1 MRLVHPHTRRRRAT
15 GALGIVTIVLG
26 ALAIQFFRVQMLQSN
41 DYMLQSESNRLR
53 PLPVAAPRGTIF
65 DRNDRVIADNVP
77 GYVIY
82 VLRESR
88 ESTRETLERLKPYLA
103 LSDEVIE
110 SLMVRYQRWEPLV
123 VEIDADFEVVSVL
136 EERREDFPG
145 IVIETRPKRRY
156 ISGNAVSHVL
166 GYVNEITVEEL
177 AEPRFSE
184 YEPGVLIGKVGIER
198 QYEERLQGRRGV
210 RYLEVDALG
219 RIVGS
224 LQGIEEDP
232 GQPGEDIRLTLDLDL
247 MEWIHSIF
255 PDSLA
260 GAVVALDP
268 VDGGVLALYSAPTFD
283 PNAFVSGLTPEEWAV
298 LESDPRK
305 PLFNRSVMGLYPPG
319 STWKLAAA
327 AIALDRGVVG
337 PHEVM
342 PEPCT
347 GGFLHDGLYRR
358 CWLAEGHGYLDL
370 AGAIANSCNVYFYQL
385 GMKIG
390 LDAMLEAGTRIGFAE
405 QCGIDLPQESR
416 GIFPAGRDFWRRE
429 FGYDPQEGEVLNLAI
444 GQGPNSQTP
453 LKMAQFYLALARNG
467 SAPTPHLIENPDP
480 TERWRLN
487 VSSESIEVLRE
498 GLRGVTAPGGTA
510 VLGTALEHWEVIGK
524 TGTSQNAQ
532 DSLRAHAWFAG
543 MAGPWGGEPEIV
555 VVALVEFGESG
566 SGVAAPLVAKT
577 ADFYL
582 RRKHGMPPPDSI
594 QTLGEHYRAGRP
606 APWAR
611 RADEAEPSSGE
622 AEPFLNDR

>member
-1 MRLVHPHTRRRRAT
+1 MRVVHAHSRRRRAT
-15 GALGIVTIVLG
+15 GALGIVVIVLG
-26 ALAIQFFRVQMLQSN
+26 ALAVQFFRVQMLQSN

-88 ESTRETLERLKPYLA
+88 ESTRETLERLRPLLG
-103 LSDEVIE
+103 LSDEGIE
-110 SLMVRYQRWEPLV
+110 NLMDRYQRWEPLV
-123 VEIDADFEVVSVL
+123 VDIDADFEAVSVL
-136 EERREDFPG
+136 EERREDLPG

-156 ISGNAVSHVL
+156 IAGSAISHVL
-166 GYVNEITVEEL
+166 GYVNEVTAEEL

-184 YEPGVLIGKVGIER
+184 YEPGLLIGKVGIER

-224 LQGIEEDP
+224 LVGIEEDP
-232 GQPGEDIRLTLDLDL
+232 GQPGEDIQLTLDLEL

-255 PDSLA
+255 PDSLP

-268 VDGGVLALYSAPTFD
+268 ATGGVLALYSAPTFD
-283 PNAFVSGLTPEEWAV
+283 PNAFVAGLTPEEWAV

-337 PHEVM
+337 PHEEM
-342 PEPCT
+342 EQPCT
-347 GGFLHDGLYRR
+347 GGLVIDGLYRG
-358 CWLAEGHGYLDL
+358 CWLAEGHGFLEL

-385 GMKIG
+385 GQKIG

-405 QCGIDLPQESR
+405 QCGIDLPQESH
-416 GIFPAGRDFWRRE
+416 GIFPEGRDFWRRE
-429 FGYDPQEGEVLNLAI
+429 FGYDPLEGEVLNLAI

-453 LKMAQFYLALARNG
+453 LKMAQFYLALARDG
-467 SAPTPHLIENPDP
+467 SAPTPHLLENPDP
-480 TERWRLN
+480 TEGWSLN
-487 VSSESIEVLRE
+487 VSAESIAVLRE
-498 GLRGVTAPGGTA
+498 GMRGVTSPGGTA
-510 VLGTALEHWEVIGK
+510 YYGTALEHWEVLGK

-532 DSLRAHAWFAG
+532 DTERAHAWFAG

-566 SGVAAPLVAKT
+566 SSIAAPLMAKT

-582 RRKHGMPPPDSI
+582 RRKHGLPLPTDGI
-594 QTLGEHYRAGRP
+594 QTLLEHLQAGRP
-606 APWAR
+606 TPWAR
-611 RADEAEPSSGE
+611 
-622 AEPFLNDR
+622 

>member
-1 MRLVHPHTRRRRAT
+1 MRVIHPHNRRQRAS
-15 GALGIVTIVLG
+15 GALGIIAIVLG
-26 ALAIQFFRVQMLQSN
+26 ALALQFFRVQMLQSN

-65 DRNDRVIADNVP
+65 DRNGLVVADNLP

-82 VLRESR
+82 VLRESP
-88 ESTRETLERLKPYLA
+88 ESTRQTLERLRPHLG
-103 LSDEVIE
+103 LSDERIE
-110 SLMVRYQRWEPLV
+110 LLMARYRRWEPLV
-123 VEIDADFEVVSVL
+123 VEIDADFEAVSVL

-145 IVIETRPKRRY
+145 IVIEMRPKRRY
-156 ISGNAVSHVL
+156 MAGGAVSHVL
-166 GYVNEITVEEL
+166 GYVNEITAEEL
-177 AEPRFSE
+177 GEPRFSE
-184 YEPGVLIGKVGIER
+184 YEQGLLIGKVGIER

-224 LQGIEEDP
+224 LAGIDEDP
-232 GQPGEDIRLTLDLDL
+232 GEPGEDIRLTLDLEL
-247 MEWIHSIF
+247 MEWIHRIF

-268 VDGGVLALYSAPTFD
+268 SDGGVLALYSAPTFD
-283 PNAFVSGLTPEEWAV
+283 PNAFVSGLTPEEWTV
-298 LESDPRK
+298 LESDPEK
-305 PLFNRSVMGLYPPG
+305 PLFNRTVMGLYPPG

-337 PHEVM
+337 PHEEM

-347 GGFLHDGLYRR
+347 GGIVRGGLYRG

-385 GMKIG
+385 GEKIG
-390 LDAMLEAGTRIGFAE
+390 LDPMLEAGIRIGFAE

-416 GIFPAGRDFWRRE
+416 GIFPEGRDFWQRA
-429 FGYDPQEGEVLNLAI
+429 FGYDPLEGEVLSLAI

-453 LKMAQFYLALARNG
+453 LKMAQFYLALARDG
-467 SAPTPHLIENPDP
+467 SAPTPHLIEDPDP
-480 TERWRLN
+480 TEGWRLN
-487 VSSESIEVLRE
+487 VSTESIEVLRE
-498 GLRGVTAPGGTA
+498 GMRGVTSPGGTA
-510 VLGTALEHWEVIGK
+510 YFGTALEHWEVLGK

-532 DSLRAHAWFAG
+532 DTVRAHAWFAG

-566 SGVAAPLVAKT
+566 SSIAAPLMAKT

-582 RRKHGMPPPDSI
+582 RKKYGLPIDTI
-594 QTLGEHYRAGRP
+594 QTLGEHYNAGLP
-606 APWAR
+606 ARWAR
-611 RADEAEPSSGE
+611 
-622 AEPFLNDR
+622 

>member
-1 MRLVHPHTRRRRAT
+1 MRVVHPHNRRRRAT
-15 GALGIVTIVLG
+15 GALGVIAIVLG
-26 ALAIQFFRVQMLQSN
+26 ALALQFFRVQMLQSN

-65 DRNDRVIADNVP
+65 DRNGRVIADNVP

-82 VLRESR
+82 VLRESP
-88 ESTRETLERLKPYLA
+88 ESTRQTLERLKPHLG
-103 LSDEVIE
+103 LSDERIE
-110 SLMVRYQRWEPLV
+110 ILMGQYQRWEPLV
-123 VEIDADFEVVSVL
+123 AEIDADFDAVSVL

-156 ISGNAVSHVL
+156 VAGSAVSHVL
-166 GYVNEITVEEL
+166 GYVNEITTEEL
-177 AEPRFSE
+177 GEPRFSE
-184 YEPGVLIGKVGIER
+184 YEQGLLIGKVGVER
-198 QYEERLQGRRGV
+198 QYEEQLQGRGGV

-224 LQGIEEDP
+224 LAGIDEDP
-232 GQPGEDIRLTLDLDL
+232 GRPGEDIQLTLDLDL
-247 MEWIHSIF
+247 MEWIHRIF
-255 PDSLA
+255 PDSLN

-283 PNAFVSGLTPEEWAV
+283 PNAFVGGLSPEEWDV
-298 LESDPRK
+298 LESDSEK
-305 PLFNRSVMGLYPPG
+305 PLFNRTVMGLYPPG

-327 AIALDRGVVG
+327 AIALERGVVG
-337 PHEVM
+337 PHEEM
-342 PEPCT
+342 QEPCT
-347 GGFLHDGLYRR
+347 GGIVRGGLYRG

-385 GMKIG
+385 GERIG
-390 LDAMLEAGTRIGFAE
+390 LDSMLEEGIRIGFAE
-405 QCGIDLPQESR
+405 QCGIDLPEESS
-416 GIFPAGRDFWRRE
+416 GIFPEGRDFWQRA
-429 FGYDPQEGEVLNLAI
+429 FGYEPLEGEVLSLAI

-453 LKMAQFYLALARNG
+453 LKMAQFYLALARDG
-467 SAPTPHLIENPDP
+467 SAPTPHLIEDPDP
-480 TERWRLN
+480 TEGWRLE

-498 GLRGVTAPGGTA
+498 GMRGVTSPGGTA
-510 VLGTALEHWEVIGK
+510 YFGTALEHWEVLGK
-524 TGTSQNAQ
+524 TGSSQNAQ
-532 DSLRAHAWFAG
+532 DSVRAHAWFAG

-566 SGVAAPLVAKT
+566 SSIAAPLMAKT

-582 RRKHGMPPPDSI
+582 RKKYGIPIDTI
-594 QTLGEHYRAGRP
+594 QTLREHYNRGRP

-611 RADEAEPSSGE
+611 
-622 AEPFLNDR
+622 

>member
-156 ISGNAVSHVL
+156 ISGSAVSHVL

-347 GGFLHDGLYRR
+347 GGLLHDGLYRR

-390 LDAMLEAGTRIGFAE
+390 LSAMLEAGTRIGFAE

-480 TERWRLN
+480 TEGWRLN
-487 VSSESIEVLRE
+487 VSNESIEVLRE

>member
-1 MRLVHPHTRRRRAT
+1 MRLVHAHSRRQRAT
-15 GALGIVTIVLG
+15 GAFVIITIVLG
-26 ALAIQFFRVQMLQSN
+26 ALAVQFFRVQMLQSN

-65 DRNDRVIADNVP
+65 DRNGRVLADNVP
-77 GYVIY
+77 GYVVL

-88 ESTRETLERLKPYLA
+88 ESTLQSLERLRPYLG
-103 LSDEVIE
+103 LSDERIE
-110 SLMVRYQRWEPLV
+110 TLMGQYQRWEPLV
-123 VEIDADFEVVSVL
+123 VEIDADFEAVSVL

-145 IVIETRPKRRY
+145 IVIEMRPKRRY
-156 ISGNAVSHVL
+156 IAGNAVAHVL
-166 GYVNEITVEEL
+166 GYVNEITLEEL
-177 AEPRFSE
+177 AEPRFLE
-184 YEPGVLIGKVGIER
+184 YEPGLLIGKVGIER

-224 LQGIEEDP
+224 LAGIEEDP
-232 GQPGEDIRLTLDLDL
+232 GQPGEDIRLTLDLEL
-247 MEWIHSIF
+247 MEWIHKIF

-298 LESDPRK
+298 LESDPQK
-305 PLFNRSVMGLYPPG
+305 PLFNRTVMGLYPPG

-337 PHEVM
+337 PHELM

-347 GGFLHDGLYRR
+347 GGFVYGGLYRG
-358 CWLAEGHGYLDL
+358 CWLAEGHGFLDM

-385 GMKIG
+385 GIKIG
-390 LDAMLEAGTRIGFAE
+390 LDPLLEAGTRMGFAD

-416 GIFPAGRDFWRRE
+416 GIFPSGRDFWQRE
-429 FGYDPQEGEVLNLAI
+429 FGYDPLEGEVLSLAI

-453 LKMAQFYLALARNG
+453 LKMAQLFLALARDG
-467 SAPTPHLIENPDP
+467 SAPRPHLLVNPEP
-480 TERWRLN
+480 TEDWRLD
-487 VSSESIEVLRE
+487 VSAEGIAVLRE
-498 GLRGVTAPGGTA
+498 GMRGVTSPGGTA
-510 VLGTALEHWEVIGK
+510 YFGTALEHWEVLGK

-594 QTLGEHYRAGRP
+594 QTLGEHYNSGRP

-611 RADEAEPSSGE
+611 
-622 AEPFLNDR
+622 

>member
-1 MRLVHPHTRRRRAT
+1 MRLVHPHNRRRRAT
-15 GALGIVTIVLG
+15 RALGIVAIVLG
-26 ALAIQFFRVQMLQSN
+26 SLALQFFRVQMLQSN

-65 DRNDRVIADNVP
+65 DRNNRVIADNVP
-77 GYVIY
+77 GYVVY

-88 ESTRETLERLKPYLA
+88 ESTRQTLESLRPHLG
-103 LSDEVIE
+103 LSDERIE
-110 SLMVRYQRWEPLV
+110 ILMGQYQRWEPLV
-123 VEIDADFEVVSVL
+123 VEIDADFEAVSVL

-145 IVIETRPKRRY
+145 IVIEMRPKRRY
-156 ISGNAVSHVL
+156 MGGSAVSHVL
-166 GYVNEITVEEL
+166 GYVNEITAEEL

-184 YEPGVLIGKVGIER
+184 YEPGLLIGKVGIER

-224 LQGIEEDP
+224 LAGIEEDP
-232 GQPGEDIRLTLDLDL
+232 GEPGEDIRLTLDLEL

-255 PDSLA
+255 PDSLS

-268 VDGGVLALYSAPTFD
+268 ADGGVLALYSAPTFD
-283 PNAFVSGLTPEEWAV
+283 PNAFVGGLTPEEWAV

-305 PLFNRSVMGLYPPG
+305 PLFNRTVMGLYPPG

-327 AIALDRGVVG
+327 AIALEGGVVG
-337 PHEVM
+337 PRDLM

-358 CWLAEGHGYLDL
+358 CWLEEGHGYLDL

-385 GMKIG
+385 GIKIG
-390 LDAMLEAGTRIGFAE
+390 LDPILEAGTRIGFAQ
-405 QCGIDLPQESR
+405 QCGIDLPEKAAASFR
-416 GIFPAGRDFWRRE
+416 KGGIFGSVRSGTLRWKVRFSISPSGR
-429 FGYDPQEGEVLNLAI
+429 
-444 GQGPNSQTP
+444 
-453 LKMAQFYLALARNG
+453 
-467 SAPTPHLIENPDP
+467 APTPRLRS
-480 TERWRLN
+480 RWHSSISRWPGMGRLRRPICSRIPSRQTVGASTCRPR
-487 VSSESIEVLRE
+487 VSRCSGR
-498 GLRGVTAPGGTA
+498 ACGG
-510 VLGTALEHWEVIGK
+510 
-524 TGTSQNAQ
+524 SR
-532 DSLRAHAWFAG
+532 LRAVRRSS
-543 MAGPWGGEPEIV
+543 GPLSNTGRSSARPEPVRTPRILCALMPGLPVWPVPGEV
-555 VVALVEFGESG
+555 SRKSSWWRSWSSGESG

-582 RRKHGMPPPDSI
+582 RRKYGMPPPDSI
-594 QTLGEHYRAGRP
+594 QTLGEHYNAGRP

-611 RADEAEPSSGE
+611 
-622 AEPFLNDR
+622 

>member
-1 MRLVHPHTRRRRAT
+1 MRLMHPHNRRRRAT
-15 GALGIVTIVLG
+15 GALAIVAIVLG
-26 ALAIQFFRVQMLQSN
+26 SLAIQFFRIQMLQSN
-41 DYMLQSESNRLR
+41 TYMLQSESNRLR

-65 DRNDRVIADNVP
+65 DRNGKVLADNVP
-77 GYVIY
+77 GYVVF

-88 ESTRETLERLKPYLA
+88 ESTRQTLESLRPYLG
-103 LSDEVIE
+103 LSDERIE
-110 SLMVRYQRWEPLV
+110 ILMGQYQRWEPLV
-123 VEIDADFEVVSVL
+123 VEIDADFEAVSIL

-145 IVIETRPKRRY
+145 IVIQMWPKRRY
-156 ISGNAVSHVL
+156 IGGSAVSHVL
-166 GYVNEITVEEL
+166 GYVNEITSEEL
-177 AEPRFSE
+177 SEPRFSE
-184 YEPGVLIGKVGIER
+184 YEPGLLVGKVGIER

-224 LQGIEEDP
+224 LAGIDEDS
-232 GQPGEDIRLTLDLDL
+232 GDPGEDIHLTLDLDL

-268 VDGGVLALYSAPTFD
+268 ADGGVLALYSAPTFD
-283 PNAFVSGLTPEEWAV
+283 PNAFVSGLTPAEWAV
-298 LESDPRK
+298 LESDPDK
-305 PLFNRSVMGLYPPG
+305 PLFNRTVMGLYPPG

-327 AIALDRGVVG
+327 AIALERGAVG
-337 PHEVM
+337 PHELM

-347 GGFLHDGLYRR
+347 GGIAFGNDYRR
-358 CWLAEGHGYLDL
+358 CWDAEGHGYLDL

-385 GMKIG
+385 GLKVG
-390 LDAMLEAGTRIGFAE
+390 LDVMLEEGTRMGFAQ

-416 GIFPAGRDFWRRE
+416 GVFPESRDYWVRE
-429 FGYDPQEGEVLNLAI
+429 FGYDPQENEVLNLAI
-444 GQGPNSQTP
+444 GQGPPSQTP
-453 LKMAQFYLALARNG
+453 LKIAQLYLALARDG
-467 SAPTPHLIENPDP
+467 SAPTPHVIEDPNP
-480 TERWRLN
+480 TEGWRLN
-487 VSSESIEVLRE
+487 VSRESIEVLRE
-498 GLRGVTAPGGTA
+498 GLRGVTSPGGTA
-510 VLGTALEHWEVIGK
+510 YFGTALEHWEVLGK

-543 MAGPWGGEPEIV
+543 MAGPWGQEPEIV

-582 RRKHGMPPPDSI
+582 RREHGMPPPDSI
-594 QTLGEHYRAGRP
+594 QTLGEHYNLGRP

-611 RADEAEPSSGE
+611 
-622 AEPFLNDR
+622 

>member
-1 MRLVHPHTRRRRAT
+1 MRLLHAHSRRRRAT
-15 GALGIVTIVLG
+15 EALGIIAIVLG
-26 ALAIQFFRVQMLQSN
+26 ALALQFFRVQMLRSN

-53 PLPVAAPRGTIF
+53 PLPVTAPRGTIF

-77 GYVIY
+77 GYVVL

-88 ESTRETLERLKPYLA
+88 ESTRQALERLRPHLG
-103 LSDEVIE
+103 LSDERIE
-110 SLMVRYQRWEPLV
+110 ILMGQYQRWEPLV
-123 VEIDADFEVVSVL
+123 VEIDAVFEAVSVL

-145 IVIETRPKRRY
+145 IVIEMRPKRRY
-156 ISGNAVSHVL
+156 LAGSAVSHVL
-166 GYVNEITVEEL
+166 GYVNEITAEEL
-177 AEPRFSE
+177 AEPRFLE
-184 YEPGVLIGKVGIER
+184 YEPGLLIGKVGIER

-224 LQGIEEDP
+224 LAGIEEDP
-232 GQPGEDIRLTLDLDL
+232 GQPGEDIRLTLDLEL
-247 MEWIHSIF
+247 MEWIHNIF
-255 PDSLA
+255 PDSLS

-268 VDGGVLALYSAPTFD
+268 ADGGVLALYSAPTFD

-298 LESDPRK
+298 LESDPQT
-305 PLFNRSVMGLYPPG
+305 PLFNRTVMGTYPPG

-327 AIALDRGVVG
+327 AIGLERSVVG
-337 PHEVM
+337 PQELM

-358 CWLAEGHGYLDL
+358 CWLEEGHGYLNL
-370 AGAIANSCNVYFYQL
+370 AEAIANSCNVYFYQL
-385 GMKIG
+385 GIKIG
-390 LDAMLEAGTRIGFAE
+390 LDPMLEDGTRIGFAE

-416 GIFPAGRDFWRRE
+416 GIFPEGREYWERAPQ
-429 FGYDPQEGEVLNLAI
+429 FGYTPQEGEVLSLAI

-453 LKMAQFYLALARNG
+453 LKMAQFYLALARDG
-467 SAPTPHLIENPDP
+467 SAPTPHLLQNPDP
-480 TERWRLN
+480 TEGWRLN
-487 VSSESIEVLRE
+487 VSTESIEVLRE
-498 GLRGVTAPGGTA
+498 GLRGVTSPGGTA
-510 VLGTALEHWEVIGK
+510 YFGTALEHWEVLGK

-532 DSLRAHAWFAG
+532 DSVRAHAWFAG

-555 VVALVEFGESG
+555 VVALLEFGESG
-566 SGVAAPLVAKT
+566 SGVAAPLMAKT

-582 RRKHGMPPPDSI
+582 RRKHGIAIDTI
-594 QTLGEHYRAGRP
+594 QTLGEHYNVGRP

-611 RADEAEPSSGE
+611 
-622 AEPFLNDR
+622 

>member
-156 ISGNAVSHVL
+156 ISGSAVSHVL

-416 GIFPAGRDFWRRE
+416 GIFPAERDFWRRE

>member
-1 MRLVHPHTRRRRAT
+1 MRLVHAHNRRRRAT
-15 GALGIVTIVLG
+15 RALGVVAIVLG
-26 ALAIQFFRVQMLQSN
+26 SLALQFFRVQMLQSN

-65 DRNDRVIADNVP
+65 DRNNRVIADNVP
-77 GYVIY
+77 GYVVY

-88 ESTRETLERLKPYLA
+88 ESTRQTLETLGPHLG
-103 LSDEVIE
+103 LSDERIE
-110 SLMVRYQRWEPLV
+110 ILMGQYQRWEPLV
-123 VEIDADFEVVSVL
+123 VEIDADFEAVSVL

-145 IVIETRPKRRY
+145 IVIEMRPKRRY
-156 ISGNAVSHVL
+156 IGGSAVSHVL
-166 GYVNEITVEEL
+166 GYVNEITAEEL

-184 YEPGVLIGKVGIER
+184 YEPGLLIGKVGIER

-224 LQGIEEDP
+224 IAGIEEDP
-232 GQPGEDIRLTLDLDL
+232 GQPGEDIRLTLDLEL

-268 VDGGVLALYSAPTFD
+268 TDGGVLALYSAPTFD

-298 LESDPRK
+298 LESNPRD
-305 PLFNRSVMGLYPPG
+305 PLFNRTVMGLYPPG

-327 AIALDRGVVG
+327 AIALDLGVVG
-337 PHEVM
+337 PHELM
-342 PEPCT
+342 PQPCT
-347 GGFLHDGLYRR
+347 GGLVYGGEYRR
-358 CWLAEGHGYLDL
+358 CWLEEGHGFLDL

-385 GMKIG
+385 GEKIG

-405 QCGIDLPQESR
+405 QCGIDLPEENR
-416 GIFPAGRDFWRRE
+416 GIFPEGREYWERAPQ
-429 FGYDPQEGEVLNLAI
+429 FGYTPQEGEVLSLAI

-467 SAPTPHLIENPDP
+467 TAPTPHLIANPDP
-480 TERWRLN
+480 TEGWRLN
-487 VSSESIEVLRE
+487 VSTESIEVLRE
-498 GLRGVTAPGGTA
+498 GMRGVTSPGGTA
-510 VLGTALEHWEVIGK
+510 YFGTALEHWEVLGK

-532 DSLRAHAWFAG
+532 DSVRAHAWFAG

-566 SGVAAPLVAKT
+566 SGVAAPLVSKT

-582 RRKHGMPPPDSI
+582 RRKYGMPPPDSI
-594 QTLGEHYRAGRP
+594 QTLGEHYNMGRP

-611 RADEAEPSSGE
+611 
-622 AEPFLNDR
+622 

>member
-1 MRLVHPHTRRRRAT
+1 MRLVHPHTRRRRAA
-15 GALGIVTIVLG
+15 GALGVVAIVLG
-26 ALAIQFFRVQMLQSN
+26 ALATQFFRVQMLQSN
-41 DYMLQSESNRLR
+41 AYMLQSESNRLR

-65 DRNDRVIADNVP
+65 DRNDRVMADNVP

-88 ESTRETLERLKPYLA
+88 ESTRETLERLKPYLG
-103 LSDEVIE
+103 LSGEGIE

-156 ISGNAVSHVL
+156 ISGSAVSHVL
-166 GYVNEITVEEL
+166 GYVNEITVDEL

-184 YEPGVLIGKVGIER
+184 YEPGLLIGKVGIER

-232 GQPGEDIRLTLDLDL
+232 GEPGEDIRLTLDLDL

-298 LESDPRK
+298 LEADPRK

-347 GGFLHDGLYRR
+347 GGLLHDGLYRR

-416 GIFPAGRDFWRRE
+416 GIFPGGRDFWRRE

-467 SAPTPHLIENPDP
+467 SAPTPHLIEDFDP

-498 GLRGVTAPGGTA
+498 GLRGVTSPGGTA

-582 RRKHGMPPPDSI
+582 RRKYGMPPPDSI

>member
-1 MRLVHPHTRRRRAT
+1 MRLMHPHNRRRRAT
-15 GALGIVTIVLG
+15 GALAIVAIVLG
-26 ALAIQFFRVQMLQSN
+26 SLAVQFFRIQMLQSN
-41 DYMLQSESNRLR
+41 AYMLQSDSNRLR

-65 DRNDRVIADNVP
+65 DRNGRVLADNVP
-77 GYVIY
+77 GYVVY

-88 ESTRETLERLKPYLA
+88 ESTRETLESIRPHLG
-103 LSDEVIE
+103 LSDERIE
-110 SLMVRYQRWEPLV
+110 ILMGQYQRWEPLV
-123 VEIDADFEVVSVL
+123 VELDTDFEVVSVL

-145 IVIETRPKRRY
+145 IVIQMWPKRRY
-156 ISGNAVSHVL
+156 IGGDAVSHVL
-166 GYVNEITVEEL
+166 GYVNEITAEEL
-177 AEPRFSE
+177 EEPRFSE
-184 YEPGVLIGKVGIER
+184 YEPGLLVGKVGIER

-224 LQGIEEDP
+224 LAGIEEDP
-232 GQPGEDIRLTLDLDL
+232 GDPGEDIHLTLDLDL

-283 PNAFVSGLTPEEWAV
+283 PNAFVSGLTPAEWAV
-298 LESDPRK
+298 LESDPSK
-305 PLFNRSVMGLYPPG
+305 PLFNRTVMGLYPPG

-327 AIALDRGVVG
+327 AIALGRGVVR
-337 PHEVM
+337 PDEQM
-342 PEPCT
+342 DQPCT
-347 GGFLHDGLYRR
+347 GGLLIDGLWRG
-358 CWLAEGHGYLDL
+358 CWEADGHGYLNL

-385 GMKIG
+385 GQKIG
-390 LDAMLEAGTRIGFAE
+390 LDAMLEEGVRIGFAE
-405 QCGIDLPQESR
+405 QCGVDLPQESR
-416 GIFPAGRDFWRRE
+416 GIFPEGRDFWQRS
-429 FGYDPQEGEVLNLAI
+429 FGYEPLEGEVLSLAI

-453 LKMAQFYLALARNG
+453 LKMAQFYLALARDG
-467 SAPTPHLIENPDP
+467 TAPTPHLIADP
-480 TERWRLN
+480 EPSEHWRLN
-487 VSSESIEVLRE
+487 ISMEDIEVLRE
-498 GLRGVTAPGGTA
+498 GMRGVTSPGGTA
-510 VLGTALEHWEVIGK
+510 VLGTALEHWEMIGK

-543 MAGPWGGEPEIV
+543 MAGPWGEDPEIV

-582 RRKHGMPPPDSI
+582 RREHGMPPPDSI
-594 QTLGEHYRAGRP
+594 QTLGEHYVSGRP

-611 RADEAEPSSGE
+611 
-622 AEPFLNDR
+622 

>member
-1 MRLVHPHTRRRRAT
+1 MRIVHPHKRRRRAT
-15 GALGIVTIVLG
+15 GALGVIGIVLG
-26 ALAIQFFRVQMLQSN
+26 VLALQFFRVQMLQSN

-53 PLPVAAPRGTIF
+53 PLPVDSPRGTIF
-65 DRNDRVIADNVP
+65 DRNGRVIADNVP

-82 VLRESR
+82 VLRESP
-88 ESTRETLERLKPYLA
+88 ESTRQTLERLKPHLG
-103 LSDEVIE
+103 LSDEQIE
-110 SLMVRYQRWEPLV
+110 ILMGRYQRWEPLV
-123 VEIDADFEVVSVL
+123 VEIDADFDAVSVL

-156 ISGNAVSHVL
+156 VAGSAVSHVL
-166 GYVNEITVEEL
+166 GYVNEITAEEL

-184 YEPGVLIGKVGIER
+184 YEQGFLIGKVGVER

-224 LQGIEEDP
+224 LAGIEEDP
-232 GQPGEDIRLTLDLDL
+232 GQPGEDIQLTLDLDL
-247 MEWIHSIF
+247 MEWIHKIF
-255 PDSLA
+255 PDSLN

-268 VDGGVLALYSAPTFD
+268 ADGGVLALYSAPTFD
-283 PNAFVSGLTPEEWAV
+283 PNAFVGGLSPGEWDV
-298 LESDPRK
+298 LRSDPEK
-305 PLFNRSVMGLYPPG
+305 PLFNRTVMGLYPPG

-327 AIALDRGVVG
+327 AIALERGVVG
-337 PHEVM
+337 PREEM

-347 GGFLHDGLYRR
+347 GGIVRGGLYRG

-385 GMKIG
+385 GERVG
-390 LDAMLEAGTRIGFAE
+390 LDPMLEDGIRIGFAE
-405 QCGIDLPQESR
+405 QCGIDLPEESS
-416 GIFPAGRDFWRRE
+416 GIFPEGRDFWQRA
-429 FGYDPQEGEVLNLAI
+429 FGYEPLDGEVLSLAI

-453 LKMAQFYLALARNG
+453 LKMAQFYLALARDG
-467 SAPTPHLIENPDP
+467 SAPTPYLIENPDP
-480 TERWRLN
+480 TEGWYLD

-498 GLRGVTAPGGTA
+498 GMRGVTSPGGTA
-510 VLGTALEHWEVIGK
+510 YFGTALEHWEVLGK

-532 DSLRAHAWFAG
+532 DSVRAHAWFAG

-555 VVALVEFGESG
+555 VVVLVEFGESG
-566 SGVAAPLVAKT
+566 SSTAAPLMAKT

-582 RRKHGMPPPDSI
+582 RKKYGIPIDTI
-594 QTLGEHYRAGRP
+594 QTLGEHYNRGRP

-611 RADEAEPSSGE
+611 
-622 AEPFLNDR
+622 

>member
-53 PLPVAAPRGTIF
+53 PLPVPAPRGTIF

-88 ESTRETLERLKPYLA
+88 ESTREALERLKPYLA

-156 ISGNAVSHVL
+156 ISGSAVSHVL

-347 GGFLHDGLYRR
+347 GGLLHDGLYRR

-390 LDAMLEAGTRIGFAE
+390 LSAMLEAGTRIGFAE

-467 SAPTPHLIENPDP
+467 SAPTPHLIENSDP
-480 TERWRLN
+480 TEGWRLN
-487 VSSESIEVLRE
+487 VSNESIEVLRE